1 MVRFDSETGL
11 SADETSAIREGI
23 VNDWTA
29 VFSDEVATLNTES
42 ESPAG
47 QIIDS
52 MAVLVTAKDTEF
64 LNLANQFNPLVA
76 DGRFQEAIGKIYF
89 LNRKVA
95 ESTVVTCQC
104 SGLMGTVIP
113 AGSIIQNTEG
123 YKLESIETATIPAFG
138 VVDVE
143 FKVQESGAIPIG
155 ANTCTKIITVIPHWD
170 TVNNASAGTVG
181 RVKET
186 RGEFE
191 ERRYKSV
198 AANAHGS
205 VVALYGAIAG
215 LPGVLDCL
223 ILENRKDE
231 PTTIQGI
238 NLIGHSVAIVVYG
251 GADVDIAE
259 AIYNKL
265 DAGCGTNGDNQ
276 VTFISDDGSYNTYNI
291 VRPTPTPVHI
301 AVEINETTLTP
312 ATITQDI
319 KDAIYND
326 FIGADVN
333 SGNTRVGAAQT
344 IYASRFSVATIKTAG
359 VTDLISINIGWSA
372 NPTGTVITAD
382 ANIEP
387 TISKDNITVT
397 INPMP

>member
-11 SADETSAIREGI
+11 SADETSAIREAI

-29 VFSDEVATLNTES
+29 VFSDEAATLNTES

-64 LNLANQFNPLVA
+64 LNLANQFNPLIA

-89 LNRKVA
+89 LNRKIA
-95 ESTVVTCQC
+95 EPTVVTCQC
-104 SGLMGTVIP
+104 TGLQGTVIP
-113 AGSIIQNTEG
+113 AGAIIQNTDG
-123 YKLESIETATIPAFG
+123 YKLESLETAVIPAAG

-143 FKVQESGAIPIG
+143 FRLQETGAIPIG
-155 ANTCTKIITVIPHWD
+155 ANTCNKIITVIPHWD
-170 TVNNASAGTVG
+170 TVNNASAGTLG

-198 AANAHGS
+198 AANARGS
-205 VVALYGAIAG
+205 VVALYGTIAG

-231 PTTIQGI
+231 PTTIQGV

-251 GADVDIAE
+251 GTDVDIAK

-265 DAGCGTNGDNQ
+265 DAGCGTNGNHE
-276 VTFISDDGSYNTYNI
+276 VLYISSDGSYNRYNI
-291 VRPTPTPVHI
+291 VRPTPTPVYI
-301 AVEINETTLTP
+301 EVVINENASTP
-312 ATITQDI
+312 STVTQDI
-319 KDAIYND
+319 KDAIFAD
-326 FIGADVN
+326 FNGTDAN
-333 SGNTRVGAAQT
+333 SGNTRVGAGQT

-359 VTDLISINIGWSA
+359 VTDLVSINIGWTAS
-372 NPTGTVITAD
+372 PSGTYITAD
-382 ANIEP
+382 ADVEP
-387 TISKDNITVT
+387 TISKDDITVT
-397 INPMP
+397 INPR